1 MTEPTRNQWQILP
14 EPEDAAWGLC
24 VTGVGAGITELEPP
38 REGWRLLYLVRG
50 AAILV
55 HGGRKHRL
63 EAGHLVILNSQKGVA
78 LIPDPQRPPR
88 AHRVDCAGALLDR
101 WARADFFGSFP
112 SILRPGFDENLLGL
126 VGSLVELARL
136 QPLGARRLM
145 AGVASHMMAR
155 LETIRH
161 SGAGAGSQ
169 RRLLLEA
176 RNLLADPEHDRLGLE
191 SIAEE
196 LGVSYSWFRQAFRRQ
211 SGLPPQR
218 FRQNQRL
225 TRACQLLSDTQLP
238 VAAIA
243 LELGFGS
250 LSYFSRVFRK
260 ETGLSPTLWRKTRP

>member
-1 MTEPTRNQWQILP
+1 MSEPVRNLWQIP
-14 EPEDAAWGLC
+14 ADPEDVAWGLYI
-24 VTGVGAGITELEPP
+24 TGVGAGITDLSSPK
-38 REGWRLLYLVRG
+38 EGWRLLYLVRG
-50 AAILV
+50 AANLV
-55 HGGRKHRL
+55 HGGRKQRL
-63 EAGHLVILNSQKGVA
+63 EAGHLVILNAQKGVT
-78 LIPDPQRPPR
+78 LVPDPQRPPR
-88 AHRVDCAGALLDR
+88 AHRVDCAGSMLEH
-101 WARADFFGSFP
+101 WARTGFFGSFP
-112 SILRPGFDENLLGL
+112 CILRPGFDEILLGL

-136 QPLGARRLM
+136 QPLGAKRLM
-145 AGVASHMMAR
+145 SGVVSHMMAR
-155 LETIRH
+155 LETVRH

-218 FRQNQRL
+218 FRQNQRM

-238 VAAIA
+238 VANIA
-243 LELGFGS
+243 QELGFGS